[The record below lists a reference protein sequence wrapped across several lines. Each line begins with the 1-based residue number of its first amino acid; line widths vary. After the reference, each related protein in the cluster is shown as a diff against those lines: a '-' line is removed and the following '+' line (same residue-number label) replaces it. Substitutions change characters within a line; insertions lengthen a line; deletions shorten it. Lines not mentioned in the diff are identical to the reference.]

1 MLEARRVVRHV
12 VPPPR
17 DELDRG
23 VVSPFTL
30 HVARFLTQ
38 VTGSRRGAY
47 RSLLEAADRRGVVGA
62 VVEGG
67 VSGSAQISLCSQLR
81 EYGGLLEVA
90 VGDAASRVVARHE
103 SFLCVRRE
111 RLAP

>member
-1 MLEARRVVRHV
+1 MLWARRIVRHV
-12 VPPPR
+12 VLPPR

-38 VTGSRRGAY
+38 VTGSRRGTH

-67 VSGSAQISLCSQLR
+67 VSGSAQISLYSQLR
-81 EYGGLLEVA
+81 EHGGFVP
-90 VGDAASRVVARHE
+90 GVVAQE
-103 SFLCVRRE
+103 A
-111 RLAP
+111 RLSVTLVFDCSRGQAEFG